1 MKDAQKTARTE
12 RTVCDPNCHADP
24 RCGISALVEDGKI
37 TEVHAADY
45 PVPGYENRICLLG
58 RTRVE
63 YQYHP
68 DRLLKPL
75 KRVGKRGE
83 GKWEEISWDEAIAL
97 FVNKQKSITERYG
110 SKAVI
115 FSQGS
120 GSISLL
126 NRGSAVRYAALTG
139 ATTIGS
145 GGIDYGVAKG
155 LEPMFGVSATS
166 YGAPIGNAL
175 QDTKNSKL
183 TILWGHNP
191 VVTRSVDHIPLKEA
205 RKTGTKLICIDP
217 VNSETAKLCDEWIS
231 LRPGSDGALALAL
244 VHEIIR
250 QKLYD
255 EAFVLEHTN
264 MPFLV
269 NTQTGTLLRASDIAS
284 DGSSEH
290 VVWCKTAEAFKPVSE
305 AATPDL
311 KVESTA
317 RLADGSETSV
327 TSVFNLIEKIASDFS
342 PEEAEKVTEV
352 DQGIIR
358 RLAVEFAQSAPAAIR
373 VGFGVDRWYNADLTG
388 RAIAT
393 ISTLCGYVG
402 LAGGG
407 VSLIEGHQAVP
418 VRGSHFYS
426 PDGKLPEFMSI
437 MEADV
442 AVQQGT
448 PYPIRM
454 ECIVAGN
461 FYSQF
466 KPNRSKVLTDYL
478 EKLEFVTVIDH
489 FMTDTAK
496 YADLVLP
503 SATIFERTDAIAD
516 RFIQL
521 QQRIVEPLG
530 EARSDFRIF
539 RAFAEAYGIGE
550 YFEKSEE
557 EYLDMMFETD
567 SPLMKDVN
575 IERLKKEKVIF
586 PWPHDRPFVGFE
598 DRNFPTE
605 SGRIEVYTE
614 SILKY
619 GAELP
624 YFKEPLEA
632 TPKNPLFKKYPLILL
647 SSHSRYRIHSTFAN
661 MPSVRAKEP
670 EPLLR
675 IHPNDAARRGIENG
689 SVVETFNDRGSM
701 KVKCSFDDGMREG
714 CVLIGEGHWVDQ
726 FIEGD
731 PYILT
736 HDEWSPTA
744 ENYATYDVLVEMK
757 AASV

>member
-1 MKDAQKTARTE
+1 MAHRE

-24 RCGISALVEDGKI
+24 RCGISALVEDGKV
-37 TEVHAADY
+37 TDVRAADY
-45 PVPGYENRICLLG
+45 PVPGYENRICLMG
-58 RTRVE
+58 RSRVE

-75 KRVGKRGE
+75 KRVGERGS

-97 FVNKQKSITERYG
+97 FVEKQKSITEKYG

-120 GSISLL
+120 GSNALL
-126 NRGSAVRYAALTG
+126 NRGSPVRYAALTG
-139 ATTIGS
+139 ATSIGS

-183 TILWGHNP
+183 TIIWGHNP
-191 VVTRSVDHIPLKEA
+191 VVTRSVDHLPLKEA

-217 VNSETAKLCDEWIS
+217 VNSETAKLSDEWIS

-244 VHEIIR
+244 VHEIICHD
-250 QKLYD
+250 LYD
-255 EAFVLEHTN
+255 ESFLLAHTN

-269 NTQTGTLLRASDIAS
+269 NSQTGSLLREADIVTNGSDE
-284 DGSSEH
+284 D
-290 VVWCKTAEAFKPVSE
+290 VVWCTNAQAFIKVSE
-305 AATPDL
+305 AEAPEL
-311 KVESTA
+311 NLSRQVQ
-317 RLADGSETSV
+317 LADGSETHV
-327 TSVFNLIEKIASDFS
+327 ASVFNLVEKIAADYA
-342 PEEAEKVTEV
+342 PAEAEKITEV
-352 DQGIIR
+352 DQNIIK
-358 RLAVEFAQSAPAAIR
+358 RLAREFAQSAPAAIR
-373 VGFGVDRWYNADLTG
+373 IGFGVDRWYNADLTG

-407 VSLIEGHQAVP
+407 VSLIEGHQSVP
-418 VRGSHFYS
+418 VRGSNFYS

-454 ECIVAGN
+454 ECITAGN

-466 KPNRSKVLTDYL
+466 KPNRGRVLTEYL

-503 SATIFERTDAIAD
+503 SATIFERTDAVAD

-521 QQRIVEPLG
+521 QQKIVEPLG
-530 EARSDFRIF
+530 EARSDFQIF
-539 RAFAEAYGIGE
+539 RAFAEEYGIGE

-557 EYLDMMFETD
+557 EYLDAMFDTD

-605 SGRIEVYTE
+605 SGRIEIYTE
-614 SILKY
+614 SILNY

-661 MPSVRAKEP
+661 METVRAKEP

-675 IHPNDAARRGIENG
+675 IHPNDAARRGIEDG
-689 SVVETFNDRGSM
+689 SVVETYNDRGRM
-701 KVKCSFDDGMREG
+701 KVRCAFDDGMREG